1 MPRCPECAGVM
12 EFNRYQKA
20 QVCNSCGLSLTRH
33 ELDNYWQKI
42 RNENVDG
49 SDELQQKKSRKKE
62 WLDWYSASKS
72 DKDKY

>member
-42 RNENVDG
+42 RNENVDR

-62 WLDWYSASKS
+62 WLDWYSSSKE
-72 DKDKY
+72 DKAR